1 MTDFSQTLMRCSAIG
16 DIMRRPKGSITD
28 KGIEALEELRHKSSH
43 TAVELRKISTLEAQY
58 DRIYELSDTAKR
70 FLIRTYAIEKY
81 NRTSEVTTKQMSKG
95 IICEDDSI
103 DLFSSVENKEFKKNT
118 KRVFN
123 EFLAGTPDLYEGTDL
138 YNADI
143 VIDIKS
149 SWDIITYL
157 KNISQPL
164 NSQYYWQLQGYMAL
178 TGAKVGVVAY
188 CLVNTPDSIIEGEK
202 YNLLKKMDV
211 GTEDDKR
218 YKNEVAKMIR
228 NMTFNDIPENERVL
242 RFEVDRNDDDI
253 EKVYLKVEK
262 CREFLTEFEAD
273 HLYFTKN
280 HRKERFKEASEQEND
295 V

>member
-1 MTDFSQTLMRCSAIG
+1 
-16 DIMRRPKGSITD
+16 MRRPKGSITD
-28 KGIEALEELRHKSSH
+28 KGIDTLEDLRHKSNH
-43 TAVELRKISTLEAQY
+43 TAAELKKIATLESQY
-58 DRIYELSDTAKR
+58 DKIYDLSDTAKR

-103 DLFSSVENKEFKKNT
+103 DLFSEVENKEYKKNN

-123 EFLAGTPDLYEGTDL
+123 EFLAGTPDLYDGKDL
-138 YNADI
+138 YDADI
-143 VIDIKS
+143 IIDIKS

-202 YNLLKKMDV
+202 YNLMRKMDV
-211 GTEDDKR
+211 ATEDNPR
-218 YKNEVAKMIR
+218 FKNEVAKMIR
-228 NMTFNDIPENERVL
+228 NMTFNDIPPNERVL
-242 RFEVDRNDDDI
+242 RFEVERDDADI
-253 EKVYLKVEK
+253 EKIYKKVVK
-262 CREFLTEFEAD
+262 CREFLTEFEAE

-280 HRKERFKEASEQEND
+280 HRKEKFKEASEQEND

>member
-28 KGIEALEELRHKSSH
+28 KGIETLEELRHKPTH
-43 TAVELRKISTLEAQY
+43 TATDLKNIAKLEAQY
-58 DRIYELSDTAKR
+58 DKIYDLSDTAKR

-103 DLFSSVENKEFKKNT
+103 GLFSQVENKEYAKNT
-118 KRVFN
+118 KRIFN
-123 EFLAGTPDLYEGTDL
+123 EFLAGTPDLYDGDDIYKAE
-138 YNADI
+138 I

-178 TGAKVGVVAY
+178 TGSKVGVVAY

-211 GTEDDKR
+211 TTSDNKK
-218 YKNEVAKMIR
+218 YQNEVAKMIR
-228 NMTFNDIPENERVL
+228 NMTFDDIPPEERVL
-242 RFEVDRNDDDI
+242 RFEVDRNDEDI
-253 EKVYLKVEK
+253 EKIYKKVEK
-262 CREFLTEFEAD
+262 CREFLTEFEAE